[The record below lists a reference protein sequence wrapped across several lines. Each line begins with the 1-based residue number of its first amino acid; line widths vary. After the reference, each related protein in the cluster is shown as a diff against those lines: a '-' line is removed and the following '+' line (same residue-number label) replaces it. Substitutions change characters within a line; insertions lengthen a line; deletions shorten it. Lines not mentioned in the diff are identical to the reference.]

1 MVPGWF
7 RAFRLK
13 LVNNDKVILRG
24 PPTASD
30 GSGMAPGWL
39 HAFRLELVSNDKS
52 HIAVRPRLP
61 MFPEWLRDG
70 SARFAQSLSAA
81 RKSYFAIRP
90 RLPMAP
96 ERFRDGS
103 VRFAWGLSARI
114 KSHFALRPR
123 FPPAPGW
130 PCHGSAR
137 FAKGFPLGLIAHL
150 GIHSASGGA
159 GATPPWLRALRPT
172 CVSCAAATLGPAPGS
187 ADARVVPRRSG
198 PKRLD
203 CERCKVSTNKTPPD
217 FLPKLIPSLIRLGS
231 ILVKNCVA
239 ILGWALG

>member
-203 CERCKVSTNKTPPD
+203 CERCRVALTTLSPHPGLRSCSPPPAGEVSFHTRHGLLSK
-217 FLPKLIPSLIRLGS
+217 S
-231 ILVKNCVA
+231 
-239 ILGWALG
+239 